1 MNIVFFGSGTF
12 ALRPLEYLY
21 KSKHKIIGVVTAPD
35 AKKGRGLKKISSEL
49 KNYSLSLG
57 LDILQPKYPNERF
70 FIEILKALSA
80 DLFVVASYGKILSS
94 ELIALPKKFS
104 INIHPSLLPRYRG
117 AAPMKWAILN
127 GEKETGVSIIR
138 LNEQMDAGD
147 IIAQNTVMIS
157 PEDDIISLSEKL
169 SHKGISLLIDIAD
182 IIESGNIDFIPQDE
196 RFATYAPLLKKSDGL
211 IKWDR
216 SAQEIHDK
224 TRALLD
230 WPCAHTYLNGALLK
244 IFKTKVSDKSE
255 KAGCVPGCLAAI
267 LKESILVQ
275 TGKGYIE
282 IYELQLEGSKRMRT
296 REFLLGHR
304 LKEGEILGQ

>member
-1 MNIVFFGSGTF
+1 MNIVFFGSGKF

-21 KSKHKIIGVVTAPD
+21 KSKHKIIAVVTAPD
-35 AKKGRGLKKISSEL
+35 AKRGRGLKKISSEL
-49 KNYSLSLG
+49 KSYSLELG
-57 LDILQPKYPNERF
+57 LDVLQPKYPNERF

-104 INIHPSLLPRYRG
+104 INIHPSLLPKYRG
-117 AAPMKWAILN
+117 AAPMNWAILN

-147 IIAQNTVMIS
+147 IITQNTVMIN
-157 PEDDIISLSEKL
+157 PEDDIISLSDKL
-169 SHKGISLLIDIAD
+169 SHKGASLLMDTVD
-182 IIESGNIDFIPQDE
+182 KIESGNTTFMAQDE

-211 IKWDR
+211 IKWDL

-224 TRALLD
+224 IRALLD

-244 IFKTKVSDKSE
+244 ILKTKVSDKS
-255 KAGCVPGCLAAI
+255 GRTGYMPGYLAAI

-282 IYELQLEGSKRMRT
+282 ISELQLEGSKRMHA

-304 LKEGEILGQ
+304 IKEGQILGP